1 MGKKLSE
8 AVAVVACIDP
18 DAYTTGAQTSDWVD
32 MADFER
38 VAFIVM
44 AGALGTSAT
53 IDFKVQQATDGNGTG
68 AKDVTSKAITQLTDG
83 GTDSDKQA
91 IVEVRQDELDVEG
104 GFRYVA
110 GIMTVGA
117 ATSDAGVIALGGN
130 PTYGPASN
138 YDLASV
144 DEIIA

>member
-18 DAYTTGAQTSDWVD
+18 DAYGTGVQTSDWVD

-38 VAFIVM
+38 IMFVVQ
-44 AGALGTSAT
+44 AGTLASTAT
-53 IDFKVQQATDGNGTG
+53 LDFKVQQSADSSGSNPADISG
-68 AKDVTSKAITQLTDG
+68 KAITQLTEA

-91 IVEVRQDELDVEG
+91 IVEVRQDELTAG
-104 GFRYVA
+104 YRYVA
-110 GIMTVGA
+110 GVMTLGA
-117 ATSDAGVIALGGN
+117 AGGDAGVLALAGN
-130 PTYGPASN
+130 PTYGPASG

-144 DEIIA
+144 DEIVA

>member
-18 DAYTTGAQTSDWVD
+18 DAYTTGAQTSDWID

-38 VAFIVM
+38 VMFIVQ

-53 IDFKVQQATDGNGTG
+53 LNFKVQQSAAANGANPADIPG
-68 AKDVTSKAITQLTDG
+68 KEITELTEA

-91 IVEVRQDELDVEG
+91 IVEVAAAELTDG
-104 GFRYVA
+104 YRYIA
-110 GIMTVGA
+110 GVMTVGT
-117 ATSDAGVIALGGN
+117 ATSDAGVIAIAASPN
-130 PTYGPASN
+130 YGPASD
-138 YDLASV
+138 YDLATV
-144 DEIIA
+144 DEIV